1 MSLRP
6 HLDILAQECAQD
18 VRYAMRG
25 FVRSPTFTLAAIFAI
40 ALGVGAGAAVFSV
53 VDRILFRSL
62 PYPQA
67 DRLVSVGFVAPI
79 IPQEFM
85 LGTDYLEWRA
95 RQQPFAS
102 FTSWTGINDCDLTGS
117 NPVRLACA
125 QVEANFLPTL
135 GIQPIMGRN
144 FTRDEDRPN
153 APPCGA
159 HFLWSLA
166 RPLRRRSPRGGQDH
180 AARWPHPP
188 PSSACCRRNFEMPT
202 LEHADLIVPQALDE
216 ARQQRPNTGR
226 VLRSIARLKPGVTPA
241 QPRPPCSR
249 SFDESLQFVP
259 GPFRKEVKLRVRSLR
274 DRQIHD
280 ARLASWILLGAV
292 LAVLLIACANVANLL
307 LARAATRQREL
318 AVRLALGA
326 SRARLVRQTLD
337 REPAA
342 GGHGRIGRTPTGR
355 RVCCASS
362 WPSRRKAS
370 RACSKLPSIRAC
382 CCLRWLVSLV
392 CGIGFG
398 LAPALRTSARGIAGG
413 MARGGRAAV
422 SFPPRAGGRADRRI
436 ADSADRREPVVAQPL
451 ESREST
457 AGHAQP
463 MGCSPPPLRWVRNRT
478 PNPPASW
485 RFFEDLESR
494 LGRIPGVTRLALS
507 DSTPLGGTARSTI
520 YSVIDVPGRPRAAEG
535 TGGMVTWRAVTPD
548 YFAALGIPILRGRA
562 FTEEDRDPQ
571 SNTVVL
577 SDSLARRLFPGEDPL
592 GKQIQP
598 GRAGP
603 WLTVIGVA
611 RNVKNNALMEPDDP
625 EFYLV
630 RKHTPEPFGR
640 TATAIL
646 SGPLDTAALARWVRT
661 EVAALDPGLPVEIE
675 TFDSRVG
682 KLAER
687 PRFNAWLL
695 SLFAGMA
702 LLLSAIGLYGVISFL
717 VAQRTQEIGV
727 RMALGATE
735 GAIARLVLG
744 HAARWTLAGAALGAI
759 GSWFAARLLAAML
772 FHVSARDPWTLAAAV
787 AALCATAMLAAWAP
801 SRRAARVDPMA
812 ALRRE

>member
-25 FVRSPTFTLAAIFAI
+25 FVRSPTFTLTAIFAI

-102 FTSWTGINDCDLTGS
+102 FTSWTGIDDCDLTSS

-135 GIQPIMGRN
+135 GVQPIMGRN

-153 APPCGA
+153 APLVALISYG
-159 HFLWSLA
+159 LWQGRFAGDRHVLG
-166 RPLRRRSPRGGQDH
+166 RTMPFDGRTVTILGVLPRD
-180 AARWPHPP
+180 
-188 PSSACCRRNFEMPT
+188 FEMPT

-241 QPRPPCSR
+241 GAAAALQPQ
-249 SFDESLQFVP
+249 FAESLKFVP

-280 ARLASWILLGAV
+280 ARLASWILFGAV

-326 SRARLVRQTLD
+326 SRARLLRQTLT
-337 REPAA
+337 ESLLLAVTGGLAGALLAA
-342 GGHGRIGRTPTGR
+342 GLLRIFVVIAPEGIPRLQQATVDP
-355 RVCCASS
+355 RV
-362 WPSRRKAS
+362 
-370 RACSKLPSIRAC
+370 L
-382 CCLRWLVSLV
+382 LFTLLVSLV

-398 LAPALRTSARGIAGG
+398 LAPALAHPPAASLAGWRAVGARQYLFRHALVAAQIGVSLILLTAASLLLRSLWNLENQPLG
-413 MARGGRAAV
+413 M
-422 SFPPRAGGRADRRI
+422 RADGVL
-436 ADSADRREPVVAQPL
+436 AATVTLGQKSYAE
-451 ESREST
+451 
-457 AGHAQP
+457 
-463 MGCSPPPLRWVRNRT
+463 
-478 PNPPASW
+478 PASQL